1 MPKQRKKAR
10 GSTAKARDSTAT
22 TRSTRRSRPKRSNS
36 SPNQPLTVQNDVLPL
51 TTQNEA
57 QRVPSANE
65 IASSIIPQLRGA
77 TDVGQLPASTS
88 LQEVIN
94 LVPGPTAN
102 IPSSSTVAAANPES
116 LGKESR
122 MTGQESEAENQQL
135 DLSYLTVKQKFK
147 DKSSSHQGSLKIV
160 VLIKWGIT
168 VISFVIFLASLVVSK
183 LTLFGLVNGL
193 KAGKDATV
201 LNYQTY
207 CMCFVLLLAP
217 NIISLLRSLWN
228 ITGWFDLPW
237 PGLKAVGLVRL
248 IPTIVLIEVYETVL
262 NFTET
267 ALHVANDIGV

>member
-1 MPKQRKKAR
+1 
-10 GSTAKARDSTAT
+10 
-22 TRSTRRSRPKRSNS
+22 
-36 SPNQPLTVQNDVLPL
+36 
-51 TTQNEA
+51 
-57 QRVPSANE
+57 
-65 IASSIIPQLRGA
+65 
-77 TDVGQLPASTS
+77 
-88 LQEVIN
+88 
-94 LVPGPTAN
+94 
-102 IPSSSTVAAANPES
+102 
-116 LGKESR
+116 

-193 KAGKDATV
+193 NAGKDATV

-248 IPTIVLIEVYETVL
+248 IPTIVLIEVYEMVL

-267 ALHVANDIGV
+267 ALHVANDIEV

>member
-1 MPKQRKKAR
+1 MLTPKHKKITLFFT
-10 GSTAKARDSTAT
+10 G
-22 TRSTRRSRPKRSNS
+22 N
-36 SPNQPLTVQNDVLPL
+36 
-51 TTQNEA
+51 
-57 QRVPSANE
+57 
-65 IASSIIPQLRGA
+65 
-77 TDVGQLPASTS
+77 
-88 LQEVIN
+88 
-94 LVPGPTAN
+94 
-102 IPSSSTVAAANPES
+102 
-116 LGKESR
+116 ESR
-122 MTGQESEAENQQL
+122 MTGQESETENQQQ

-237 PGLKAVGLVRL
+237 PNLKAVGWVRFFPA
-248 IPTIVLIEVYETVL
+248 IFFIDVHETFL
-262 NFTET
+262 NFTVTFYSCEW
-267 ALHVANDIGV
+267 HRNMRC